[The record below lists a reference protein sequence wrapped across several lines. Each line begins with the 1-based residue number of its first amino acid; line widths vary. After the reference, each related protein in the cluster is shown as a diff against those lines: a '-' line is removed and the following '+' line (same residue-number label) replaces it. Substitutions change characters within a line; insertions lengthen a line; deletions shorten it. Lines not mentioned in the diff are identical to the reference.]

1 MKQYKV
7 LFEDKWFQVVDVE
20 GIVGLKNKEMSV
32 AVMPYRV
39 NEMGVITEI
48 GLLKELNYFREGD
61 YAQTLITG
69 TIEYEDDSLLY
80 TAKRELLEEGGFEL
94 PEDDNARWLF
104 LGPVYLYKTSDQMI
118 PVFAVDVTGIEQKAA
133 EGDGSEKENKSKLE
147 MVEVGNGIAS
157 TEALVLASFLKLF
170 NYMYA
175 KTLNYVQ

>member
-7 LFEDKWFQVVDVE
+7 LFEDNWFQVVDVK
-20 GIVGLKNKEMSV
+20 GTIGLKNKEMSV
-32 AVMPYRV
+32 AVLPYRV
-39 NEMGVITEI
+39 NEMGMITEI

-69 TIEYEDDSLLY
+69 TIEYEDDSLLL

-94 PEDDNARWLF
+94 DPSDNDRWIF
-104 LGPVYLYKTSDQMI
+104 LGPVYLYKSSDQMI
-118 PVFAVDVTGIEQKAA
+118 PIFAVDVTGIEQKTAK
-133 EGDGSEKENKSKLE
+133 GDGSEKEAKSTLE

-157 TEALVLASFLKLF
+157 QESLVLAAFLRLF

-175 KTLNYVQ
+175 KTLNYV